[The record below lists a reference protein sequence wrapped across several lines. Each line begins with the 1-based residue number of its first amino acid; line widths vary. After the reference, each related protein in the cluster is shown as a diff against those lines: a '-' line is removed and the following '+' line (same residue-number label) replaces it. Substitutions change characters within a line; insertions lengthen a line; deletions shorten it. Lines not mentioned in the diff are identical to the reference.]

1 MVWMIALGGLAAGL
15 VLGYLL
21 ASRKASDSSKVS
33 ELEDRV
39 QELQRN
45 HAIYREEVSDHF
57 NTTAELVQQ
66 MTDSYKDVYQHLAN
80 GAQGL
85 CSEDV
90 ANKLLPTSTDNGFGL
105 SAPEEDNDDSM
116 QAPKDYAPRQDP
128 NQVGA
133 LAEDFG
139 IEKIKET
146 DKDQ

>member
-1 MVWMIALGGLAAGL
+1 MVWLIALGCLAAGL

-21 ASRKASDSSKVS
+21 ASKKVTDSSQVN
-33 ELEDRV
+33 ELESRV

-45 HAIYREEVSDHF
+45 HAIYREEVSEHF

-85 CSEDV
+85 CSEEV
-90 ANKLLPTSTDNGFGL
+90 ASKLLPTSYDNGFGL
-105 SAPEEDNDDSM
+105 SVGDEHEDGM
-116 QAPKDYAPRQDP
+116 QAPKDYAPKLDP
-128 NQVGA
+128 NRAGA

-139 IEKIKET
+139 LDKLKES
-146 DKDQ
+146 DKD